1 MSQYNDGYV
10 LSNTW
15 ATFEAQFMKKF
26 SNTEADLKKSV
37 AYKSVCDRFFIWL
50 YKAII
55 IDIFNI
61 V

>member
-1 MSQYNDGYV
+1 
-10 LSNTW
+10 
-15 ATFEAQFMKKF
+15 MKKF

-37 AYKSVCDRFFIWL
+37 TYKRVCDRFFIL
-50 YKAII
+50 LFKAIT